1 MLPCTYRSYN
11 LSVRH
16 LYTSSFAEHGKF
28 AIHYFDNNPAENYV
42 MIETE
47 PYLVAHESS
56 LDWPYFEHPASAV
69 DDTSAYIYMIH
80 GYGGIDTLYPCKY
93 HDTYSLSFCD
103 CNDMWLNVKPQKSMD
118 ALSAVDMIH
127 MMKEKPR
134 HLHLTRTGSMSDK
147 VVQECIDSIRDSKDP
162 AVTDMMITTS
172 CGLQNVD
179 ISDIADIESISA
191 TNCQRCQECP
201 HDTANETD
209 KADKASISQTS
220 FITA

>member
-1 MLPCTYRSYN
+1 MPRIAIMLPCTYRSYN

-80 GYGGIDTLYPCKY
+80 GYGGIDTLYC
-93 HDTYSLSFCD
+93 
-103 CNDMWLNVKPQKSMD
+103 
-118 ALSAVDMIH
+118 IH
-127 MMKEKPR
+127 LLTCPPR
-134 HLHLTRTGSMSDK
+134 
-147 VVQECIDSIRDSKDP
+147 I
-162 AVTDMMITTS
+162 
-172 CGLQNVD
+172 LQRRSV
-179 ISDIADIESISA
+179 
-191 TNCQRCQECP
+191 
-201 HDTANETD
+201 
-209 KADKASISQTS
+209 
-220 FITA
+220 